1 MAPEISVLIP
11 LRNEEA
17 YIDACVSSILAQDV
31 PPAQLEFLFIDGE
44 STDKTLEKLAA
55 YAQDTPQIRILR
67 NPDRTVPYAMNL
79 GIRESRGKY
88 IVRLDAHCKYPTD
101 YIRRCVEALETHDC
115 DNAGGVAVSQGRT
128 YTGTAIAGALSSFF
142 GVGNAQFRLG
152 KESGYVDT
160 VPFGTY
166 RRSLFDEIGLYDERL
181 TRNQDNELNYR
192 IRKHGGK
199 IYLDADIR
207 FVYYARE
214 TLPALMRQGFLN
226 GAWNVVTMALC
237 PGSMGLRHFI
247 PLLFTLFV
255 LLVPLIYL
263 LTGASLFLVLYGLV
277 WGAYLM
283 LDGFYSYSVAQ
294 DIGMKHLPLLPIVF
308 PLFHFSYGI
317 GSLRGFCMLP
327 RMLRKGEPSS
337 KFGVKP

>member
-31 PPAQLEFLFIDGE
+31 PSAQLEILFIDGD
-44 STDKTLEKLAA
+44 STDKTLEKLEA
-55 YAQDTPQIRILR
+55 YAQDTPQIRVLR

-79 GIRESRGKY
+79 GIRQSKGKY
-88 IVRLDAHCKYPTD
+88 IVRLDAHCKYPPD
-101 YIRRCVEALETHDC
+101 YIRRCVEALEAHDC

-128 YTGTAIAGALSSFF
+128 YAGTAIAGALSSFF

-152 KESGYVDT
+152 EESGYVDT

-166 RRSLFDEIGLYDERL
+166 RRSLFEEIGLYDERL

-207 FVYYARE
+207 FDYYARE

-255 LLVPLIYL
+255 LLVPLLYL
-263 LTGASLFLVLYGLV
+263 LTGVSLFLVLYGLV
-277 WGAYLM
+277 WGVYLM

-294 DIGMKHLPLLPIVF
+294 KIGMKYLPLLPVIF

-317 GSLRGFCMLP
+317 GSLRGFFMLP